1 MIRGKFKV
9 CCNNDNIHFPS
20 VGAGEMYEPETEH
33 ARRYLGRGSA
43 ARISRLM
50 KYNPYKASV

>member
-1 MIRGKFKV
+1 MANSRSVATTI
-9 CCNNDNIHFPS
+9 NIHFPS
-20 VGAGEMYEPETEH
+20 IGAGEMYEPETEH